1 MDSAGVHEEHQGLA
15 GEGVGQ
21 VEGMKLGPDLGEI
34 KFVRGHDQ
42 ELVDQL
48 VKNLDGRGAILKQE
62 KWH

>member
-1 MDSAGVHEEHQGLA
+1 M
-15 GEGVGQ
+15 GQ
-21 VEGMKLGPDLGEI
+21 VEGMKLGPDLCEI